1 MLAVWEHNDRSPFG
15 HRSARQAGRET
26 GTFQLASTRGLPLS
40 AIPSREWKI
49 KQPPPRGSN
58 RIYITVLLMQFL
70 SDFTSVRLVKAQARS
85 VSAVRWQREC
95 EPPRTRGAVWMA
107 ASSLETMETR
117 AATIARHKKH
127 TPRVMNVDTEECN
140 VGKSG
145 A

>member
-1 MLAVWEHNDRSPFG
+1 MTIHRLGTEALGRLDGRREPFSWPRHG
-15 HRSARQAGRET
+15 DS
-26 GTFQLASTRGLPLS
+26 PLS
-40 AIPSREWKI
+40 AIPSSEWKI

-85 VSAVRWQREC
+85 VSAARWQREC

-107 ASSLETMETR
+107 ARSLETMETR

-127 TPRVMNVDTEECN
+127 TPGYEHGHRRM
-140 VGKSG
+140 
-145 A
+145 

>member
-1 MLAVWEHNDRSPFG
+1 MGDGNLLV
-15 HRSARQAGRET
+15 
-26 GTFQLASTRGLPLS
+26 ASTWGLPLS
-40 AIPSREWKI
+40 AIPSSEWKI

-85 VSAVRWQREC
+85 VSAVRWQRKC

-107 ASSLETMETR
+107 ARSLETMETR

-127 TPRVMNVDTEECN
+127 TPGYEHGHRRMQCRKKQGLTVFQKTKCD
-140 VGKSG
+140 
-145 A
+145 